1 MQMARGVNRRTRY
14 PVLGRGAG
22 ESERA
27 GVLPAEIVTEQPS
40 SSAPVPDAVTAEP
53 PRPSDDLDA
62 GRLAEWMK
70 AAVKDFAG
78 PLEVLRFAGGQ
89 SNPTYQLRTPCA
101 RYVLRR
107 KPPGKLLA
115 SAHAVEREFRVM
127 DALCRAGFAVPRAYA
142 LCEDEGVI
150 GSAFYV
156 MAMVD
161 GRILWD
167 GRLPGTAPAERRAI
181 YEAEI
186 DTLAALHRLDP
197 AAIGLGDYGRPGNYF
212 ARQVARWS
220 RQYCESDGPRDA
232 AMDRLIAWLPERLP
246 EERAA
251 RVVHGD
257 YRLDNMILHP
267 SEPRVVAVLDWE
279 LSTLGDPIADLTY
292 LLMHWVTPPH
302 ERGSLNG
309 LDLATMGVPTMEEAL
324 DRYLAATGDRL
335 GAPLEW
341 YLAYNLFR
349 LAAILHGVAAR
360 GRAGNANN
368 ARAGLAQGRV
378 GPLAGAAWAFAEK
391 VGA

>member
-1 MQMARGVNRRTRY
+1 MGEGENFTGTM
-14 PVLGRGAG
+14 PVQ
-22 ESERA
+22 
-27 GVLPAEIVTEQPS
+27 PAH
-40 SSAPVPDAVTAEP
+40 
-53 PRPSDDLDA
+53 RLDP
-62 GRLAEWMK
+62 GRLAAWMK
-70 AAVKDFAG
+70 AHVAG
-78 PLEVLRFAGGQ
+78 FEGAPEIAQFKGGQ
-89 SNPTYQLRTPCA
+89 SNPTYLVA
-101 RYVLRR
+101 AGGKRYVLRR

-127 DALCRAGFAVPRAYA
+127 DALGRAGFAVPRAYA
-142 LCEDEGVI
+142 LCENEGVI
-150 GSAFYV
+150 GSSFYV
-156 MAMVD
+156 MAMVE

-167 GRLPGTAPAERRAI
+167 GRLPDVAPAERRAI
-181 YEAEI
+181 YNAEI

-220 RQYCESDGPRDA
+220 RQYRESDGPRDA
-232 AMDRLIAWLPERLP
+232 VMDRLIAWLPERLP
-246 EERAA
+246 EERPA

-267 SEPRVVAVLDWE
+267 SDPRVVAVLDWE
-279 LSTLGDPIADLTY
+279 LSTLGDPVADLTY

-302 ERGSLNG
+302 ERGSLNR
-309 LDLATMGVPTMEEAL
+309 LDLTAMGVPTMAEAL

-360 GRAGNANN
+360 GRAGSANN
-368 ARAGLAQGRV
+368 ARAGLAEGRV
-378 GPLAGAAWAFAEK
+378 SPLAEAAWAFAEQ